1 MRHESAADHPIRA
14 SRRRFDRDL
23 AAYCAGPRRCS
34 GPSVDRIDNRC
45 RQLAIV
51 PFSGAPREDIA
62 LGIRHMVVGEHLT
75 LYRVGESAIEILR
88 VLRGRRRIEADD
100 LKS

>member
-1 MRHESAADHPIRA
+1 MTPYNSLPVIRTAYADDDLIAIWLHIAQDNEAAADR
-14 SRRRFDRDL
+14 L
-23 AAYCAGPRRCS
+23 L
-34 GPSVDRIDNRC
+34 DRIDARLQ
-45 RQLAIV
+45 QLATY

-62 LGIRHMVVGEHLT
+62 PGIRHMVIGEYVT

-88 VLRGRRRIEADD
+88 VLHGEADD